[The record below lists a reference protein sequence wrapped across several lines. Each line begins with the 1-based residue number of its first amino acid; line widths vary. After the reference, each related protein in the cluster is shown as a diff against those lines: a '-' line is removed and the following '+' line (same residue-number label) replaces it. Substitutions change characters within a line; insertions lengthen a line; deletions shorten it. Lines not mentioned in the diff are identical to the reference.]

1 MRAGAGL
8 FAISRYANGVALYS
22 AFGRHRS
29 NLTSARLTNSNR
41 RSNRAT
47 WAQVAE
53 LVDALASGASGLTA
67 VKVRVLSWAPLCPLR
82 TMFYSAMSVA
92 EEHGM
97 GDDKTIWGIHMPRSL
112 ELRPVEA
119 GYVAIG
125 WSGLGNLK
133 SINANREAFKAAVS
147 AEYPD
152 FKMGAVPI
160 HAGTLFK
167 FIHEIKAGDLIVY
180 PSKPDRMVNLGKV
193 VGDYFFD
200 ASSDADYPNRRRV
213 NWISSI
219 PRAEFSQSALHE
231 IGSAVTLFQIKNNA
245 EEFLSAFEGQPF
257 ATEAI
262 DEETVEATSAATE
275 DITEDFVIKRLKSK
289 LDPYQFEAFV
299 AHLLERMGYHA
310 RVTQKSGD
318 GGVDVIAHKDELG
331 FEPPIIKVQCKQT
344 LNTVGQPEVAQLYGH
359 VEASREHGLFI
370 TLGEYSA
377 QARQFE
383 RSKHNLRLLS
393 GEELVALI
401 FNHYDRFEPRYQMLL
416 PLKRAFVPGTVA
428 EPI

>member
-1 MRAGAGL
+1 
-8 FAISRYANGVALYS
+8 
-22 AFGRHRS
+22 
-29 NLTSARLTNSNR
+29 
-41 RSNRAT
+41 
-47 WAQVAE
+47 
-53 LVDALASGASGLTA
+53 
-67 VKVRVLSWAPLCPLR
+67 
-82 TMFYSAMSVA
+82 
-92 EEHGM
+92 M
-97 GDDKTIWGIHMPRSL
+97 GDDKPIWGIHMPRSL

-125 WSGLGNLK
+125 WPSLGSLK
-133 SINANREAFKAAVS
+133 SISANREAFKAAVS
-147 AEYPD
+147 AKYPD
-152 FKMGAVPI
+152 FKIGAVPI

-167 FIHEIKAGDLIVY
+167 FIHEIKAGDLIIY

-200 ASSDADYPNRRRV
+200 AGSDPDYPNRRRV
-213 NWISSI
+213 NWIRSI

-231 IGSAVTLFQIKNNA
+231 IGSAVTLFQVKNNA

-257 ATEAI
+257 ATDVI

-401 FNHYDRFEPRYQMLL
+401 YNHYDRFEPRYQMLL
-416 PLKRAFVPGTVA
+416 PLKKAFVPGTVA

>member
-1 MRAGAGL
+1 
-8 FAISRYANGVALYS
+8 
-22 AFGRHRS
+22 
-29 NLTSARLTNSNR
+29 
-41 RSNRAT
+41 
-47 WAQVAE
+47 
-53 LVDALASGASGLTA
+53 
-67 VKVRVLSWAPLCPLR
+67 
-82 TMFYSAMSVA
+82 
-92 EEHGM
+92 M
-97 GDDKTIWGIHMPRSL
+97 GDDSTIWGIHMPRSL
-112 ELRPVEA
+112 EMKPIEL

-125 WSGLGNLK
+125 WPNLGSLK
-133 SINANREAFKAAVS
+133 TIESTREAFKAAVS
-147 AEYPD
+147 SKYPD
-152 FKMGAVPI
+152 FKLGAVPV

-193 VGDYFFD
+193 VGDYFYD
-200 ASSDADYPNRRRV
+200 PASGTAYPNRRKV
-213 NWISSI
+213 NWINAV

-245 EEFLSAFEGQPF
+245 DEFLSAFAGQPF
-257 ATEAI
+257 AADAV

-318 GGVDVIAHKDELG
+318 GGIDIIAHRDELG

-393 GEELVALI
+393 GEDLVALI
-401 FNHYDRFEPRYQMLL
+401 FNHYDHFEPRYQMLL
-416 PLKRAFVPGTVA
+416 PLKKAFVPGTVS